1 MPIYRMTFRDGKVQ
15 STRVRAFNP
24 NGRHTDEELATYNQ
38 MLPRNTGNQREALH
52 SQYIQRLEQRI
63 LELENLVKGTSS

>member
-24 NGRHTDEELATYNQ
+24 NGRHTDEELVTYND
-38 MLPRNTGNQREALH
+38 MLPINTSNQREVLY
-52 SQYIQRLEQRI
+52 SKYIKRLEQRI
-63 LELENLVKGTSS
+63 QELERINTSST